1 MTLYLLL
8 SLVSA
13 NSAFSAAVLRY
24 NGVQQA
30 PKKMLCFIA
39 ESSVFCRKI
48 IYNDTIKNNIVFHRE
63 VSDDEFQEVVHLTCV
78 EEIVKTMFLGYDTR
92 LEENGS
98 NLSGGQR
105 QRIIL
110 ARMLLKPSQII
121 LIDEGLNAMDVNLER
136 KILKNL
142 FCKYH
147 DKTIIIVSHRMENLD
162 LFDHFIKFSSGHI
175 VEDVRKA
182 KGCSL

>member
-48 IYNDTIKNNIVFHRE
+48 IYNDTIYL
-63 VSDDEFQEVVHLTCV
+63 QESLITSRSR
-78 EEIVKTMFLGYDTR
+78 IKTQEMVTQEPLPQTG
-92 LEENGS
+92 E
-98 NLSGGQR
+98 
-105 QRIIL
+105 
-110 ARMLLKPSQII
+110 
-121 LIDEGLNAMDVNLER
+121 
-136 KILKNL
+136 
-142 FCKYH
+142 
-147 DKTIIIVSHRMENLD
+147 DKDSETDKS
-162 LFDHFIKFSSGHI
+162 F
-175 VEDVRKA
+175 
-182 KGCSL
+182 